1 MGVRCKERENKY
13 MMKLF
18 LYGNTSSKD
27 KTEENNWKQIEL
39 FKRRTYQL

>member
-27 KTEENNWKQIEL
+27 KTEENN
-39 FKRRTYQL
+39 